1 MPLPTPE
8 FQDGQ
13 QWDGTTPRTR
23 PDITIF
29 KRADGEIAGRHS
41 SEILALEELL
51 KDIVAELELL
61 QNPGAANSVLGVKSD
76 QSGLEYKTLIEGTN
90 ITITHPAGGIMIA
103 SSGAGGGVASLIATS
118 GEALAQ
124 GDIVY
129 MKVDGKV
136 WKAKADADLTSV
148 ALGLASTAV
157 SADASVNIILLG
169 ELTYSTWSLTIGE
182 QLWLSPTTA
191 GGLTDSPPSTTDQ
204 YIVPIGVAIA
214 TDTLNVKILTR
225 IKL

>member
-1 MPLPTPE
+1 MPLPTPKFDE
-8 FQDGQ
+8 GQ

-23 PDITIF
+23 PDINIF

-51 KDIVAELELL
+51 KDVFVALELM
-61 QNPGAANSVLGVKSD
+61 QNPGAANSLYGVKDD
-76 QSGLEYKTLIEGTN
+76 QTGFEYKSLVEGTN
-90 ITITHPAGGIMIA
+90 ITITHAAGSITIT
-103 SSGAGGGVASLIATS
+103 SSDAALLIVTA
-118 GEALAQ
+118 GEALAK

-148 ALGLASTAV
+148 VLGLAATAV
-157 SADASVNIILLG
+157 SADASVGIILIG
-169 ELTYSTWSLTIGE
+169 KLTNSTWSFTIGE
-182 QLWLSPTTA
+182 QLWLSPTIA
-191 GGLTDSPPSTTDQ
+191 AGLTETPPSTTDQ
-204 YIVPIGVAIA
+204 YIVPMGVA
-214 TDTLNVKILTR
+214 TDTDTLSVNILTR